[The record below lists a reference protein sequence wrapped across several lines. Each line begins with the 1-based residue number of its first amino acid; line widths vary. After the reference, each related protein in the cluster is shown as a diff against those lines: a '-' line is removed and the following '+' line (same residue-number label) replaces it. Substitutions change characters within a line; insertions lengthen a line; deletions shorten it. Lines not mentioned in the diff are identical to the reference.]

1 MCRRSVVLVALMIA
15 LGLFTVAVAAQSG
28 KPHTKDKK
36 DNQGSSQGF
45 GNEHSRAGDNA
56 QKHNGKAAE
65 HGKSKNKDRDDG
77 WERRDGFEVRS
88 YGDRDA
94 RPPGWSKGKKTG
106 WGNCG
111 VPPGHAKKGECRTYQ
126 YEGRRYYYYRDS
138 IGRMIVRRPM
148 IDISIH

>member
-15 LGLFTVAVAAQSG
+15 LGLFTAGVAAQSG
-28 KPHTKDKK
+28 KPQNKDKK
-36 DNQGSSQGF
+36 GKHESSQAA
-45 GNEHSRAGDNA
+45 GNEHSRANA
-56 QKHNGKAAE
+56 QKHNGEAAE
-65 HGKSKNKDRDDG
+65 RGKSKNKDRDDG

-88 YGDRDA
+88 FGDRDG

-111 VPPGHAKKGECRTYQ
+111 VPPGHAKRGECRTYIH
-126 YEGRRYYYYRDS
+126 EGRHYYYYRDNN
-138 IGRMIVRRPM
+138 GRIIVRRPT